1 MNKETFCSLP
11 FTAIFLGPDTGI
23 KPCCSS
29 DTALGFL
36 NQNTIQEILQNHRTH
51 DLRQSI
57 IEGKW
62 HESCKQCQRQAEQ
75 GIRSE
80 RKDDLEM
87 FLQQH
92 GRDIDKNYF
101 KLTRMD
107 LRWSNTCNLSCTYC
121 YEYFSSKWAEIKG
134 IKVNSVVDENE
145 QSLFLLVE
153 QSQDSIEN
161 IMMLGGEP
169 LLQKQN
175 AYLIDLVSNKN
186 IYVLTNLA
194 VPLANN
200 KVAQRLFKESN
211 VHIGISFET
220 VRDRYEYVRHGAQWE
235 LFDSNID
242 YIKSQRS
249 VVSVDAHSLYS
260 IYSAFNLV
268 EFYEYIVSK
277 NAFNQVFWNLLESS
291 GENMHASVFK
301 LSRPL
306 KNDAMAEI
314 DRVVERF
321 PNAPGVSDLISI
333 KSTLEQNVEMDPKDF
348 GFIEEADR
356 VELQLKKSS
365 DKRFK
370 DLWPELFDKLQN
382 YNENTNSNKLV

>member
-1 MNKETFCSLP
+1 MNKETFCALP

-29 DTALGFL
+29 SVALGFL
-36 NQNTIQEILQNHRTH
+36 NQNSIQEILQNHRTQ

-57 IEGKW
+57 LDGKW
-62 HESCKQCQRQAEQ
+62 HEGCRQCQRQFEQ

-80 RKDDLEM
+80 RKDDLEG

-92 GRDIDKNYF
+92 GSNIDKNYF
-101 KLTRMD
+101 KLVRMD

-153 QSQDSIEN
+153 QHKDSVEN

-175 AYLIDLVSNKN
+175 AYLIDLVSRKSFY
-186 IYVLTNLA
+186 ILTNLA

-200 KVAQRLFKESN
+200 KVAQKLLQESDL
-211 VHIGISFET
+211 HIGVSFET

-235 LFDSNID
+235 LFDSNLD
-242 YIKSQRS
+242 YIKSQRPD
-249 VVSVDAHSLYS
+249 VTIDAHSLYS

-268 EFYEYIVSK
+268 EFYEYIVDK
-277 NAFNQVFWNLLESS
+277 NVFNQVFWNLLESS

-301 LSRPL
+301 LSKPL
-306 KNDAMAEI
+306 KEMAILEI
-314 DRVVERF
+314 EKVSKLF
-321 PNAPGVSDLISI
+321 PYAPGIADLLSI
-333 KSTLEQNVEMDPKDF
+333 KNTLSENLDSEMLPKDL
-348 GFIEEADR
+348 GFIEEANS
-356 VELQLKKSS
+356 VELKLKKNPEKS
-365 DKRFK
+365 FK
-370 DLWPELFDKLQN
+370 NLWSELYANLLQR
-382 YNENTNSNKLV
+382 